1 MKRLCGLLVLLLLF
15 APPSRAERVKVE
27 TPVFSCDLEVTG
39 NLTPD
44 DEYRVVTPPEKQAFT
59 NQDWLKTYTL
69 AYVSFYDVDRDEHEE
84 GWIITGYLPQ
94 PVGVKLRL
102 LHGGMLVQP
111 KGMELYFEGLD
122 KMKDESTAG
131 FGKPD
136 PTLDMPMEEALAIAI
151 NAIKE
156 KYGETDATMARFQVV
171 DYGMQFESSYVSLPY
186 WQFDFETDLNQ
197 LDGYEVFVHSPDGAV
212 MLLCGPGEGNG

>member
-94 PVGVKLRL
+94 PVGVKPRL

-111 KGMELYFEGLD
+111 K
-122 KMKDESTAG
+122 
-131 FGKPD
+131 
-136 PTLDMPMEEALAIAI
+136 
-151 NAIKE
+151 
-156 KYGETDATMARFQVV
+156 
-171 DYGMQFESSYVSLPY
+171 
-186 WQFDFETDLNQ
+186 
-197 LDGYEVFVHSPDGAV
+197 
-212 MLLCGPGEGNG
+212 